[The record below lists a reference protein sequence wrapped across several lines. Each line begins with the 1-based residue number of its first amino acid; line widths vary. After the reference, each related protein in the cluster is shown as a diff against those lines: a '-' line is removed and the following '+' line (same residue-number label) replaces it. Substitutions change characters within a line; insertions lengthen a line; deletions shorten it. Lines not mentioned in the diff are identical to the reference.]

1 MTIPSLANLTEL
13 LTRMAAAGKSAD
25 DMAGAVLDLFP
36 PSPDVLAA
44 VVDGAHTGAPQVSV
58 ESAILAYQSAQ
69 TAIER
74 YELVKGAA
82 KQLIAE
88 VMEETAQTKYVT
100 RAGIVTVTSP
110 STSISYDGKA
120 LDVLCQA
127 DADLALKLFPYRKEV
142 QRAGTLRISAAR

>member
-1 MTIPSLANLTEL
+1 MTTPDEL
-13 LTRMAAAGKSAD
+13 RSVLDRTHGEPAAAVETFI
-25 DMAGAVLDLFP
+25 AVYQEAA
-36 PSPDVLAA
+36 AA
-44 VVDGAHTGAPQVSV
+44 VDAF
-58 ESAILAYQSAQ
+58 
-69 TAIER
+69 TAVQQE
-74 YELVKGAA
+74 VKR
-82 KQLIAE
+82 LIAE

-100 RAGIVTVTSP
+100 RAGTVAVTSP